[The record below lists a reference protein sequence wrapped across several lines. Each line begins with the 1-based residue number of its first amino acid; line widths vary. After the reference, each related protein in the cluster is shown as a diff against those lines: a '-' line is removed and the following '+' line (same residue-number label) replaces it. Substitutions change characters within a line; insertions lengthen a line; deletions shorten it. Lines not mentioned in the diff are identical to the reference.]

1 MTKNKEL
8 AEIFDNM
15 ANILE
20 FNGESP
26 FKITAYRKAA
36 GIISNLSQD
45 IEKIA
50 KDGRLEDIPG
60 IGRSIAGKIEEYL
73 NTGEIKAY
81 KKAAS
86 DLPEGIIRLM
96 DIQGIGPKTL
106 RLIYERLNVRTLDD
120 LKRVIEDGSLA
131 TLPLMGEKR
140 VENIKKSIE
149 FLDKTKGR
157 LLIHDALMLAEEV
170 ISYLNNTKDKDRI
183 IAIAGSLRRKKE
195 TIGDIDLI
203 ACSDDKNNLIERFI
217 NIPITERVIAAGTTK
232 GSVVIKGTQV
242 DLRVVDKTSYGS
254 ALQYFTGSKA
264 HNIKIR
270 TIAKEKGLKLNE
282 YGLFDGDKKI
292 AGRTEEDVYKTLDLP
307 WIPPELREDIG
318 EIEAARSGKLP
329 DLVDMKDIKGD
340 LHIHSNYSDG
350 TSTLE
355 DIVQEAIS
363 YGYEYVAVSDH
374 SQSVKYAKGLSID
387 RLKKRNS
394 EIDRINKDKNDVVLL
409 KGMEVDILRD
419 GSLDYPDKILEDLD
433 IVIAAIHQGFKN
445 NINERM
451 LAAMKNPNVDII
463 AHPTGRVLPAREGYE
478 IEIDRLINDAKDTG
492 IVLEINSYPNRMD
505 LNDINCKRAKENG
518 IKMSLGT
525 DTHGKGMMRYIELG
539 LGIAR
544 RGWLE
549 KEDLINTYSLNDLRD
564 KVLKK

>member
-8 AEIFDNM
+8 AEILDKM

-26 FKITAYRKAA
+26 FKVTAYRKAA
-36 GIISNLSQD
+36 GVIRNISQD

-50 KDGRLEDIPG
+50 KEGKLEDIPG
-60 IGRSIAGKIEEYL
+60 IGKSIASKIEEYL
-73 NTGEIKAY
+73 VTGEIKAY
-81 KKAAS
+81 KKAIS
-86 DLPEGIIRLM
+86 DVPESILQLM

-120 LKRVIEDGSLA
+120 LKRVIENGSLA
-131 TLPLMGEKR
+131 TLPFMGKKR

-157 LLIHDALMLAEEV
+157 LLINDALMLAEEV
-170 ISYLNNTKDKDRI
+170 IDYLNKIKEKNQI
-183 IAIAGSLRRKKE
+183 IEIAGSLRRKKE

-203 ACSDDKNNLIERFI
+203 SCSDDKDKLIEGFI
-217 NIPITERVIAAGTTK
+217 KIPIIERVIAAGTTK
-232 GSVVIKGTQV
+232 GSVIIKGTQV
-242 DLRVVDKTSYGS
+242 DLRVVNKYSYGS

-270 TIAKEKGLKLNE
+270 TIAREKGLKLNE
-282 YGLFDGDKKI
+282 YGVFDGDKKI
-292 AGRTEEDVYKTLDLP
+292 AGKTEEEVYNTLGLP

-318 EIEAARSGKLP
+318 EVEAARFGKLP
-329 DLVDMKDIKGD
+329 DLVEMKDIKGD

-355 DIVQEAIS
+355 DIVNEAS
-363 YGYEYVAVSDH
+363 NYGYEYIAISDH

-387 RLKKRNS
+387 KLKKRNM
-394 EIDRINKDKNDVVLL
+394 EIDKINKNDNKVVLL
-409 KGMEVDILRD
+409 KGMEVDILKD
-419 GSLDYPDKILEDLD
+419 GSLDYPNHVLEDLD
-433 IVIAAIHQGFKN
+433 IVIAAIHQGFKT

-451 LAAMKNPNVDII
+451 LSAMKNPNVDII
-463 AHPTGRVLPAREGYE
+463 AHPTGRVLPSREGYKMD
-478 IEIDRLINDAKDTG
+478 IDKLIDDAKEEN
-492 IVLEINSYPNRMD
+492 IALEINSYPNRMD
-505 LNDINCKRAKENG
+505 LNDINCKKAKDNG
-518 IKMSLGT
+518 IRMSLGT
-525 DTHGKGMMRYIELG
+525 DMHSSGMMRYIELG

-549 KEDLINTYSLNDLRD
+549 KEDLINTYSLEDLKYRISR
-564 KVLKK
+564 K